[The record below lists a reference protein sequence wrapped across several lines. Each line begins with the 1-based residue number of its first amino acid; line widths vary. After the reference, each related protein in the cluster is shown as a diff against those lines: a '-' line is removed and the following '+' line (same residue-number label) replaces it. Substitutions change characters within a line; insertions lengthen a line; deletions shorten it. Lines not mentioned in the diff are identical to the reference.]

1 MIKQLKVATGDEVV
15 CEVLED
21 DEFEIPVRNALRLIS
36 KEVDGYKYYTFKNF
50 MVYQDRPESVSVIR
64 AEHIV
69 SYANPPEDLQLE
81 WEKALEE
88 MYAET
93 SNKSLDYEMEMRDSG
108 SNVVNF
114 PKGPQIH

>member
-1 MIKQLKVATGDEVV
+1 MIKQLKLTTGDEVV

-36 KEVDGYKYYTFKNF
+36 KELDGYKYYTFKNF

-93 SNKSLDYEMEMRDSG
+93 SRQSHEHEMEMRDSG

-114 PKGPQIH
+114 PKNPQIH